1 MQFKPESLTF
11 WQLVQG
17 RLFRIPEYQRAYSW
31 RTKQRRELFDD
42 IIQLFQKKHDFHFM
56 STAVGIKSGVKTVGT
71 DEFDLIEIVD
81 GQQRITT
88 LVILIKAIE
97 LKLAEGKDKSSLAEI
112 MIKND
117 DYTLLLLQTNHDY
130 LGIFSHFIKD
140 GVVPQN
146 RVFDS
151 QADKNLA
158 EGISEVLSFLDEWI
172 EVTGTDLLT
181 LLALIKNRL
190 MFLYHEISDEKLAYT
205 VFEVLNSRGLPVAWL
220 DRTKAVLMGLVFE
233 NASNPQEM
241 SKELHQIWARIY
253 RALGLK
259 QGLSSESLRFAA
271 TLWDQNQ
278 VNRVYSEEAS
288 LEVFR
293 SAVQS
298 DIGNA
303 IKISEH
309 LLQTTKTLDKLLK
322 DKSLSAVTKVS
333 QARFLAVAIIQIYE
347 HSDFESGELEKLLEQ
362 WERVSFRIYGF
373 ARKDSRTKVGDY
385 IRLAKKI
392 INTSPT
398 VEDALNQV
406 RELGKE
412 YPINKV
418 LEDFSSLDNAYDGW
432 QEELRY
438 FMYAREKYLMNINS
452 QLDENEEWARI
463 LSASLADTIEHIYP
477 QTATQHDWPLF
488 TEERKSVYAHR
499 LGNLV
504 LLPPKLNSRLSNKAF
519 FKKQEEYR
527 KVGLQCLDELE
538 SFLCQSSWSPEAIE
552 RREKELLDWAMG
564 RWGDL

>member
-1 MQFKPESLTF
+1 M
-11 WQLVQG
+11 QG

-42 IIQLFQKKHDFHFM
+42 IIQLFQKKHEFHFM
-56 STAVGIKSGVKTVGT
+56 STVVGIKSGVKTVGT

-97 LKLAEGKDKSSLAEI
+97 IKLVTGKDKNSLAEI
-112 MIKND
+112 MVKND

-140 GVVPQN
+140 DVEPQN
-146 RVFDS
+146 QVFDS

-158 EGISEVLSFLDEWI
+158 EGIFEALSFLDEWI
-172 EVTGTDLLT
+172 EVTGSDLLT

-233 NASNPQEM
+233 SASNPQEM

-259 QGLSSESLRFAA
+259 QGLNSESLRFSA
-271 TLWDQNQ
+271 TLWNQNQ
-278 VNRVYSEEAS
+278 VNRVYSEETS

-293 SAVQS
+293 KAVQS

-303 IKISEH
+303 IKVSEH

-333 QARFLAVAIIQIYE
+333 QARFLAVAIIQVYDQP
-347 HSDFESGELEKLLEQ
+347 DFESGELEKLLEQ

-385 IRLAKKI
+385 IRLAKKL
-392 INTSPT
+392 INTKPS
-398 VEDALNQV
+398 VEDALKQIKV
-406 RELGKE
+406 LGRE
-412 YPINKV
+412 YPIDKV
-418 LEDFSSLDNAYDGW
+418 LEEFSRSDNAYDGW

-438 FMYAREKYLMNINS
+438 FMYSREKHLMSINNE
-452 QLDENEEWARI
+452 LGENEEWARI
-463 LSASLADTIEHIYP
+463 LSASLAETIEHIYP
-477 QTATQHDWPLF
+477 QTATKHDWPQF
-488 TEERKSVYAHR
+488 SEEQKVYAHR

-504 LLPPKLNSRLSNKAF
+504 LLPPKLNSKLSNKAF

-538 SFLCQSSWSPEAIE
+538 SFLYQSTWSPEAIE
-552 RREKELLDWAMG
+552 SREKELLDWAMG